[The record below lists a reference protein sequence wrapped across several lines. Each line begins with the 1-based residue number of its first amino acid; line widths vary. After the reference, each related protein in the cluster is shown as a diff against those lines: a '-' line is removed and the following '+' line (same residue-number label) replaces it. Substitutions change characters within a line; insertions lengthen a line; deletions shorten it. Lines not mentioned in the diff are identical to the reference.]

1 MKAQDKKTKKEGKK
15 KNKDIMK
22 SLNFSFFFFFLN
34 LTSIPGPERSIW
46 RQLPSWF
53 EHNTP
58 IV

>member
-34 LTSIPGPERSIW
+34 LTSIPGPERSI
-46 RQLPSWF
+46 
-53 EHNTP
+53 
-58 IV
+58 